1 MAISPTK
8 RSHNAAGKLRQLSWG
23 SNSELLA
30 VVLSEPES
38 ESESTTGGQQ
48 APAEVV
54 QIWHRSNWHWY
65 LKQEQVYPHAAPVSV
80 AWDEA
85 VPLRLHVC
93 SAAAWYRQVPCCADT
108 IDTTCTLDYMYCNLN
123 MCGQICIM
131 PSL

>member
-1 MAISPTK
+1 MLSGNPGPAEHSC
-8 RSHNAAGKLRQLSWG
+8 NAAGKLTQLSWS

-30 VVLSEPES
+30 VVLSES

-65 LKQEQVYPHAAPVSV
+65 LKQEHVHPHAAPVSV
-80 AWDEA
+80 VWDEA

-93 SAAAWYRQVPCCADT
+93 SAAVWYRQVQCCVD
-108 IDTTCTLDYMYCNLN
+108 IPDTTCAHGCM
-123 MCGQICIM
+123 
-131 PSL
+131 